1 MKNMKFTFI
10 GGDMRLAA
18 AHLYIKKMGFD
29 SATFL
34 LEKADGLSPDE
45 KCIVFPASDVYVLPL
60 PVTIDGIHIN
70 SPLSDLTL
78 SFEEFFSLIDQRA
91 LIFGGLFPDEIKLMA
106 KNKNISLLD
115 YYNFEEFQIRNSIP
129 TAEGALEIALRE
141 MPITLY
147 GTKSL
152 VLGYG
157 RISKVLSPMLKAMGS
172 EVFLSSRK
180 KESML
185 WSEISGF
192 NSINTSSISESL
204 GDFDLIINTVPS
216 LLLKGDLLKKL
227 KPDCLIIDLASRP
240 GGVDIKSASELGIR
254 VIWALGLPG
263 KCAPVS
269 AGHII
274 GNTILSMLSYD

>member
-1 MKNMKFTFI
+1 MKNMKFTFV
-10 GGDMRLAA
+10 GGDLRLAA
-18 AHLYIKKMGFD
+18 AHTYIKKLGFD
-29 SATFL
+29 SGTFL
-34 LEKADGLSPDE
+34 LEKAEGLSPDE
-45 KCIVFPASDVYVLPL
+45 KCIVFPSSDVYVLPL
-60 PVTIDGIHIN
+60 PVSTDGININ
-70 SPLSDLTL
+70 SPLSDLSL

-115 YYNFEEFQIRNSIP
+115 YYNFEEFQIRNAIP

-141 MPITLY
+141 MSITLY

-157 RISKVLSPMLKAMGS
+157 RISKVLAPMLKALGS
-172 EVFLSSRK
+172 EVYLSSRK

-192 NSINTSSISESL
+192 KSINTSYISESL
-204 GDFDLIINTVPS
+204 GEFDLIINTIPS
-216 LLLKGDLLKKL
+216 LILKDDLLRKL
-227 KPDCLIIDLASRP
+227 KDDCLIIDLASRP
-240 GGVDIKSASELGIR
+240 GGVDIKKASELGIR

-274 GNTILSMLSYD
+274 GNTILSMLSCD

>member
-29 SATFL
+29 SSTFL
-34 LEKADGLSPDE
+34 LEKAEGLYPDE

-60 PVTIDGIHIN
+60 PVTSDGIHIN

-216 LLLKGDLLKKL
+216 LLLTGDLLKKL
-227 KPDCLIIDLASRP
+227 NPDCLIIDLASRP